1 MYLSMVIC
9 IYISV
14 FAIGNF
20 KMAVSFRGD
29 ILA

>member
-1 MYLSMVIC
+1 MVIC

-14 FAIGNF
+14 CAIGDF
-20 KMAVSFRGD
+20 KMAVPFRGD